1 MLHVSMLVAFPSCS
15 VHIYIHLYVYIYR
28 GIMYHE
34 CVHLLCALCCTP
46 DVVEHI
52 LVAAV
57 LRVREHHLA
66 CGQWNI

>member
-1 MLHVSMLVAFPSCS
+1 MYRIDGNASCF
-15 VHIYIHLYVYIYR
+15 YVGCLSFVLCTYIYR

-46 DVVEHI
+46 DVVEHV